1 LLKTGFTSI
10 SGLGNGGAISL
21 PVSKGPR
28 FYTSGN
34 GFVFKS
40 GQFPLG
46 TDSKILNL
54 EYRMM
59 NEKSYEAIGANK
71 SGIIKRYADE
81 EPNPHIVAAE
91 ILKKWVK
98 RAHELGNVVAVHAI
112 LKDAIDRAIESKAD
126 SLEHG
131 TQITTQQLE
140 KRANEKIDWVP
151 TVPFWPLII
160 Y

>member
-1 LLKTGFTSI
+1 
-10 SGLGNGGAISL
+10 
-21 PVSKGPR
+21 
-28 FYTSGN
+28 
-34 GFVFKS
+34 
-40 GQFPLG
+40 
-46 TDSKILNL
+46 
-54 EYRMM
+54 
-59 NEKSYEAIGANK
+59 
-71 SGIIKRYADE
+71 
-81 EPNPHIVAAE
+81 AE

-140 KRANEKIDWVP
+140 KMANEKIVWVP

-160 Y
+160 HPKFADKVARDLKAATFMTCNKIKQAKKLGVQIAFG